1 MPNMILRNVFF
12 RYEALGY
19 FIRFVLHVTIYFLES
34 FCVLDAGRHQ
44 RYLAMYRKHTEGTL
58 RIINNFTHIEMASW
72 DFQIPLK
79 LKRLRQYFI
88 SVILAS
94 DFCPRTIRF
103 GNEQSLS
110 HLPCYYACYVS
121 HKTAE

>member
-12 RYEALGY
+12 RYDALEY
-19 FIRFVLHVTIYFLES
+19 FIRFVLRITIFFLES
-34 FCVLDAGRHQ
+34 FCVVDAGTHQ
-44 RYLAMYRKHTEGTL
+44 RHLAMYRKHAEGTL

-79 LKRLRQYFI
+79 LKRPRQYFI

-94 DFCPRTIRF
+94 DFSPRTIRF

-110 HLPCYYACYVS
+110 HFSCYYACYMS